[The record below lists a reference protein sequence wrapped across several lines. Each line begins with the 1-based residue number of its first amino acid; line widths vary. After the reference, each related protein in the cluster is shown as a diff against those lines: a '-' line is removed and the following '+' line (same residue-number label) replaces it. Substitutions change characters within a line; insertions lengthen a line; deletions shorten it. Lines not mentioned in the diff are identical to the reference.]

1 MYSATGLTIDLE
13 KILLGEAVVSEMPQ
27 GPVPLP
33 DAALHSLNVGLDGR
47 FRGEVPAQDPEMF
60 SRVYSL
66 AVTIKDM
73 GNGTVI
79 QTV

>member
-13 KILLGEAVVSEMPQ
+13 KILLGEAVVSET
-27 GPVPLP
+27 V
-33 DAALHSLNVGLDGR
+33 GR

-73 GNGTVI
+73 GNGLSLI
-79 QTV
+79 HI